1 MRVWRFPVGRKK
13 SLRCVAYSALVRQA
27 KEREPANETQGA
39 CLALLDQ
46 FYSLLLLDRQELSRR
61 IGVVVIAMEV
71 PLPLRSLS
79 WRSNWLPVI
88 IVTSA
93 KVTKFAA

>member
-71 PLPLRSLS
+71 PLPCSPLLLRADWISVIVVATADVAYSSL
-79 WRSNWLPVI
+79 
-88 IVTSA
+88 
-93 KVTKFAA
+93 